1 MCAVSFISDHYRD
14 PYRYQRPPQPLVP
27 PPLPQPIPWPTGL
40 PPSSLPWTREALDQL
55 KDILKR
61 LDALD
66 KKLGLAECEDPK
78 KAEWMKGIEERIAKL
93 EQPRKRKKAAR

>member
-1 MCAVSFISDHYRD
+1 MCAVSMITDHYGRYDDWRRYRD
-14 PYRYQRPPQPLVP
+14 SGWP
-27 PPLPQPIPWPTGL
+27 PPPPPQPIPWPQGL
-40 PPSSLPWTREALDQL
+40 PTTLPWDRQALDDL

-78 KAEWMKGIEERIAKL
+78 KAEWMHGIEERLKAL
-93 EQPRKRKKAAR
+93 EAAATK

>member
-1 MCAVSFISDHYRD
+1 MCAVSFISDHYNQL
-14 PYRYQRPPQPLVP
+14 PSYPFVPAPQPV
-27 PPLPQPIPWPTGL
+27 LPPIPWPTGL
-40 PPSSLPWTREALDQL
+40 PTSLPWTQDALDQL

-78 KAEWMKGIEERIAKL
+78 KAEWMKAVEERIAEL
-93 EQPRKRKKAAR
+93 EKPKRRTRRGRV